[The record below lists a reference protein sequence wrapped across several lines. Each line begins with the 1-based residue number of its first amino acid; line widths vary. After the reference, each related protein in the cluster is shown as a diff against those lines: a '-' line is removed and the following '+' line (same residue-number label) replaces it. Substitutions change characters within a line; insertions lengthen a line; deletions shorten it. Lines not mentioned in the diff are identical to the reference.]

1 MSIGINIVLK
11 APRKE
16 FYTYADEMLA
26 SDVSPMH
33 WRKKAATMQN
43 LNDACEAVLYGTEP
57 PQRWHWVTIID
68 ALNLTQSFIELG
80 YIDDPDG
87 LHADLKNR
95 LTKAGAL
102 FLEKKVDQLRVDGLG
117 AVALVEFRD
126 GFEEMLST
134 LTARKVIKAYRN
146 TDSHCRRILA
156 GAAPGPGDLVQE
168 L

>member
-1 MSIGINIVLK
+1 MNIVLK

-26 SDVSPMH
+26 SDVSPLH
-33 WRKKAATMQN
+33 WRKKAATMQT
-43 LNDACEAVLYGTEP
+43 LKDAISAVLYGDEP

-95 LTKAGAL
+95 LAKAGAL
-102 FLEKKVDQLRVDGLG
+102 FLEKKVNQLRLDGLG
-117 AVALVEFRD
+117 AVALVEFQE

-134 LTARKVIKAYRN
+134 LPARKVIKAYRN
-146 TDSHCRRILA
+146 TDNYCRRILA
-156 GAAPGPGDLVQE
+156 GAGPGDGDFVQE

>member
-1 MSIGINIVLK
+1 MNIVLK

-26 SDVSPMH
+26 SDVSPLH
-33 WRKKAATMQN
+33 WRKKAATMQT
-43 LNDACEAVLYGTEP
+43 LKDAISAVLYGNEP
-57 PQRWHWVTIID
+57 PQRWHWATIVD
-68 ALNLTQSFIELG
+68 ALNLTQSFIEFG

-95 LTKAGAL
+95 LAKAGAL
-102 FLEKKVDQLRVDGLG
+102 FLEKKVNQLRLDGLG
-117 AVALVEFRD
+117 AVALVEFQE

-134 LTARKVIKAYRN
+134 LPARKVIKAYRN
-146 TDSHCRRILA
+146 TDNYCRRILA
-156 GAAPGPGDLVQE
+156 GAGPGDGDFVQE

>member
-1 MSIGINIVLK
+1 MNIVLK

-26 SDVSPMH
+26 SDVSPLH
-33 WRKKAATMQN
+33 WRKKAATMQT
-43 LNDACEAVLYGTEP
+43 LKDAISAVLYGDEP

-87 LHADLKNR
+87 LHADLKSR
-95 LTKAGAL
+95 LGKAGAL
-102 FLEKKVDQLRVDGLG
+102 FLEKKVNQLRLDGLG
-117 AVALVEFRD
+117 AVALVEFQE

-134 LTARKVIKAYRN
+134 LPARKVIKAYRN
-146 TDSHCRRILA
+146 TDNYCRRILA
-156 GAAPGPGDLVQE
+156 GAAPGDGDFVQE